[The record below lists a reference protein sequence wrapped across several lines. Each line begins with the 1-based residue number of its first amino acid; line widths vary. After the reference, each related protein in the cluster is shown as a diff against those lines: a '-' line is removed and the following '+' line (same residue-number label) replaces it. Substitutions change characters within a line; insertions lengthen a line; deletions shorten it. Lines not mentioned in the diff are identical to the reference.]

1 MKLLT
6 ILIDNRTDH
15 VIDFDGISPVSNSYI
30 LTNMAKTMSLFAFHR
45 QSEENT
51 GITVQTD
58 EGVRYAFL
66 SQLEIVDEVKEG
78 SERKLNLKLYL
89 NYGTSYTQDSH
100 MSQSQNWNKDR
111 LSVQYKAEKNITY
124 KIEVEF
130 ILENQEN
137 LDDNCTASVTLN
149 VVPQSQI
156 YDVVLDY
163 GSEASQMLVV
173 NRAETASVA
182 NIVPLFSMFRISCGE
197 GVFVN
202 DGRDAH
208 CLQYDSNSGVTSA
221 DRIKM
226 MKSVFFVSK
235 TPNPAQM
242 SLYKPFEKDGVLHFI
257 TDVRD
262 IDTLCKSHFVM
273 PNVKIAGFGGVSLP
287 MVTDVTTG
295 IPMAV
300 NLYRENY
307 FYRRTVNAFIYQA
320 MRYVAADNKPL
331 YLNLCLLTP
340 NIYRQDQV
348 TRNLYDAAEAVREI
362 AANNSEVACVKG
374 VEVSSVSESDASLLG
389 FINTLPSEVR
399 GNMGKGRYL
408 ILDAGKGTL
417 DYSVL
422 DYQPED
428 PKNQF
433 TSIFR
438 AGLIGAGNALTYAFF
453 LSLMTYIYKSFWKN
467 VPDHQML
474 EDISDFVSRE
484 LTASSADS
492 AVLSMVMRN
501 LENYKIM
508 YSNGALRKDS
518 AVSFPKVE
526 SFEKFTLVAF
536 NNCLNTLIEAN
547 FLVDDLTHV
556 DNMMATLAHEA
567 AVKFKLSYNRDDEN
581 AEIKYI
587 VFAGRTFKMNVFR
600 DVVMKAFKEVNP
612 EACGNM
618 QQKPLSLYGEDSG
631 ATYKNCCLFILELL
645 RSGRYNGKLVGVP
658 KILRYMSKGNY
669 RIEEQPTG
677 TTSSPE
683 RIAPKASPA
692 FLKWGKKTLHTI
704 LEALKQPESED
715 VPVDNDLSDPSNFNS
730 RELVNGFTLYINS
743 LADLIVISGVPYPIP
758 TKMVAGTSA
767 TVFFNGAD
775 FEIRQEGGRVGR
787 LMPPPSLSA
796 SHVLE
801 SMFPYLEHQ
810 QGITLPIPSDIEGE
824 YDPINDRYT
833 AKEDVQEIS
842 VPKGYGAEDEELL
855 NAL

>member
-15 VIDFDGISPVSNSYI
+15 VIDFDAISQVCNSYV
-30 LTNMAKTMSLFAFHR
+30 LANMARTMSLFAFHR
-45 QSEENT
+45 QSEENS
-51 GITVQTD
+51 GITLQTD

-66 SQLEIVDEVKEG
+66 QNLEIVDEVKEG
-78 SERKLNLKLYL
+78 SERELKMKLYL
-89 NYGTSYTQDSH
+89 KYNADHSVGSH
-100 MSQSQNWNKDR
+100 MAASHYWNQNR

-124 KIEVEF
+124 KMVVEF
-130 ILENQEN
+130 VLENES
-137 LDDNCTASVTLN
+137 DSADKCAASVTLN

-182 NIVPLFSMFRISCGE
+182 NIVPLFSMFRTSCAE
-197 GVFVN
+197 TVVLN

-208 CLQYDSNSGVTSA
+208 CLQYDSDAGIT
-221 DRIKM
+221 M

-235 TPNPAQM
+235 APNPGQM
-242 SLYKPFEKDGVLHFI
+242 SVYKPFEKDGALHFV
-257 TDVRD
+257 TDVKE
-262 IDTLCKSHFVM
+262 IDALSQSHFIM

-287 MVTDVTTG
+287 MVTDMTTG
-295 IPMAV
+295 IPKAV

-320 MRYVAADNKPL
+320 MRYVANDNNPV

-340 NIYRQDQV
+340 NVYRQDQV

-362 AANNSEVACVKG
+362 AAKNPEVACVKG

-389 FINTLPSEVR
+389 FINTLPADVR

-467 VPDHQML
+467 VPEHQML
-474 EDISDFVSRE
+474 ADISAFVSRE
-484 LTASSADS
+484 VTTSSADS

-501 LENYKIM
+501 LEKYKIM
-508 YSNGALRKDS
+508 YSNGALRKAS
-518 AVSFPKVE
+518 AVSFPKVD

-536 NNCLNTLIEAN
+536 NNCLNTLVQAECLI
-547 FLVDDLTHV
+547 DDLTYV
-556 DNMMATLAHEA
+556 DNMMTTLAHEA
-567 AVKFKLSYNRDDEN
+567 AVKFKLSYNRDDEK

-587 VFAGRTFKMNVFR
+587 VFAGRTFKMNAFR
-600 DVVMKAFKEVNP
+600 DIVMKAFKEVNP
-612 EACGNM
+612 EVCGNM
-618 QQKPLSLYGEDSG
+618 QQKPISLYGQDTG

-669 RIEEQPTG
+669 RLDEQPSG
-677 TTSSPE
+677 LASSE
-683 RIAPKASPA
+683 RAAPKASPA
-692 FLKWGKKTLHTI
+692 FLQWGKKTLHTI
-704 LEALKQPESED
+704 LEVLKQPESED

-730 RELVNGFTLYINS
+730 RELVNGFNLYINS

-758 TKMVAGTSA
+758 TKMIAGKHA

-775 FEIRQEGGRVGR
+775 FEIRQDGGHVGR
-787 LMPPPSLSA
+787 LVPPPSLSA

-810 QGITLPIPSDIEGE
+810 QGMSLPIPSDMGSE
-824 YDPINDRYT
+824 YDPVNDRYT
-833 AKEDVQEIS
+833 KKDDMEDIS

>member
-6 ILIDNRTDH
+6 ILVDNRTDH
-15 VIDFDGISPVSNSYI
+15 VIDFDSISPTCNSYV
-30 LTNMAKTMSLFAFHR
+30 LANMARTMSLLAFHR
-45 QSEENT
+45 QSEDNT
-51 GITVQTD
+51 GITLQTD

-66 SQLEIVDEVKEG
+66 KKLEAVDEGEVGNEC
-78 SERKLNLKLYL
+78 KLNLKLYL
-89 NYGTSYTQDSH
+89 KYGAFNTQDSH
-100 MSQSQNWNKDR
+100 MSSSQNWNLSR
-111 LSVQYKAEKNITY
+111 LSVQHKAENNVTY
-124 KIEVEF
+124 KVRVEF
-130 ILENQEN
+130 ILENEE
-137 LDDNCTASVTLN
+137 DSADVCTASVILN

-173 NRAETASVA
+173 RRSETASVA
-182 NIVPLFSMFRISCGE
+182 NIVPLFSMFRTSCANG
-197 GVFVN
+197 FSVN
-202 DGRDAH
+202 DGRDEH
-208 CLQYDSNSGVTSA
+208 CLQYDSDAGIA
-221 DRIKM
+221 M

-235 TPNPAQM
+235 APKTAQM
-242 SLYKPFEKDGVLHFI
+242 SIYKPFEKDGALHFI
-257 TDVRD
+257 TDVTE
-262 IDTLCKSHFVM
+262 IDELCKNHFIM

-287 MVTDVTTG
+287 MVTDMTTG

-300 NLYRENY
+300 NLYKDNY

-320 MRYVAADNKPL
+320 MRYVANDNSMPV

-348 TRNLYDAAEAVREI
+348 TRNLYDAAEAVRNI
-362 AANNSEVACVKG
+362 ALNNSEVACVKG

-389 FINTLPSEVR
+389 FINTLPADVR
-399 GNMGKGRYL
+399 SNMGKGRYL

-417 DYSVL
+417 DFSVL

-453 LSLMTYIYKSFWKN
+453 LSLITYIYKSFWKN
-467 VPDHQML
+467 VPEHQML
-474 EDISDFVSRE
+474 ADISAFVSRE
-484 LTASSADS
+484 LTTSAADS

-501 LENYKIM
+501 LEKYKIM
-508 YSNGALRKDS
+508 YSSGILRRGS

-536 NNCLNTLIEAN
+536 NNCLNTLVNEEC
-547 FLVDDLTHV
+547 LVDDLTHV
-556 DNMMATLAHEA
+556 DNMMTTLAHEA

-587 VFAGRTFKMNVFR
+587 VFAGRTFKMNAFR
-600 DVVMKAFKEVNP
+600 DVIMKAFKKVNP
-612 EACGNM
+612 EVCGNM

-669 RIEEQPTG
+669 RLDDHP
-677 TTSSPE
+677 SDSLNSPE
-683 RIAPKASPA
+683 RAAPKASPA
-692 FLKWGKKTLHTI
+692 FLKWGKKALNTI
-704 LEALKQPESED
+704 LEVLRQPESED

-730 RELVNGFTLYINS
+730 RELVNGFKLYINS

-758 TKMVAGTSA
+758 THMVAGSYA

-775 FEIRQEGGRVGR
+775 FEIRQDNGCVGR
-787 LMPPPSLSA
+787 LVPPPSLSA

-810 QGITLPIPSDIEGE
+810 QGRALPIPSDVEGV
-824 YDPINDRYT
+824 YDPESDRYVT
-833 AKEDVQEIS
+833 KNGMGDVS

-855 NAL
+855 NGL